1 MEASRRPLIRPCR
14 ALVGVCGLFLL
25 LGAAVDPAT
34 AQVVVAGTIGT
45 PETDLTPEQ
54 EQRLLAEYWTV
65 ARRYAAEPA
74 RATKEMLAWTR
85 DRVGKVQSIQ
95 YQPESATRPDYL
107 EGRAE
112 WKPASLRVAAMLHT
126 DVALEQFRQRNLD
139 EFEFQISIAD
149 GWLALADDRKSVPG
163 SLRSRWNVTVARL
176 LLASSLPGLAERHL
190 ERISQRITGDAAIL
204 LAYGTIR
211 ETQAHLLT
219 AEASGTTIDEPAF
232 SVKPRNAALEAA
244 AALFEKALAVDPA
257 MVEAKLR
264 LARVRILR
272 RDDAGAEPLLKEIL
286 GSTPAPVIKYLASM
300 MIGGIRERRQ
310 EFEAAARTYVE
321 AIQTVPDSQSGYIA
335 LAQVMHRLNQR
346 SDASTVIERMFS
358 RGSTDATSDPWWK
371 YPLGL
376 DLNIDAR
383 FEEYR
388 AAVRK

>member
-1 MEASRRPLIRPCR
+1 MEASRRPLIRPCS
-14 ALVGVCGLFLL
+14 ALVGMCGLFLL
-25 LGAAVDPAT
+25 LDAAVNPAM

-190 ERISQRITGDAAIL
+190 ERISQ
-204 LAYGTIR
+204 
-211 ETQAHLLT
+211 
-219 AEASGTTIDEPAF
+219 
-232 SVKPRNAALEAA
+232 
-244 AALFEKALAVDPA
+244 
-257 MVEAKLR
+257 
-264 LARVRILR
+264 
-272 RDDAGAEPLLKEIL
+272 
-286 GSTPAPVIKYLASM
+286 
-300 MIGGIRERRQ
+300 
-310 EFEAAARTYVE
+310 
-321 AIQTVPDSQSGYIA
+321 
-335 LAQVMHRLNQR
+335 
-346 SDASTVIERMFS
+346 
-358 RGSTDATSDPWWK
+358 
-371 YPLGL
+371 
-376 DLNIDAR
+376 
-383 FEEYR
+383 
-388 AAVRK
+388 